1 MAPTFST
8 FFVIHCQQ
16 WDLKFTSVVNYLLN
30 HDEFCSVPFPADCG
44 WSLCSG
50 TCFVLQAFHKLWV
63 GCFARYITNNSGCC
77 SLSCCGSHFNNV
89 LLVFGFMVVCFGLG
103 IGFFLSL
110 MTFFSFS
117 HKDVSVCVNFFLK
130 NYLVFPPLQVI
141 KKLKSRLLKKPS
153 SLVFFP
159 VSLLY
164 DCSLYSQDSTESNL
178 IAIP

>member
-1 MAPTFST
+1 MMSSVLFLSLQIVADHYAVVYVLFSKRFT
-8 FFVIHCQQ
+8 NSE
-16 WDLKFTSVVNYLLN
+16 WD
-30 HDEFCSVPFPADCG
+30 
-44 WSLCSG
+44 
-50 TCFVLQAFHKLWV
+50 
-63 GCFARYITNNSGCC
+63 
-77 SLSCCGSHFNNV
+77 V
-89 LLVFGFMVVCFGLG
+89 LLDTLPIIQVAVLFHVVAVILTMFYWCLGLWWFGLVWG
-103 IGFFLSL
+103 LGFFLSL

>member
-1 MAPTFST
+1 MSSVLFLSLQIVADHYAVVYVLFSKRFT
-8 FFVIHCQQ
+8 NSEWDVLLDTLPIIQVAVLFHVVAVILTMFYWCLGL
-16 WDLKFTSVVNYLLN
+16 W
-30 HDEFCSVPFPADCG
+30 
-44 WSLCSG
+44 W
-50 TCFVLQAFHKLWV
+50 FVLVW
-63 GCFARYITNNSGCC
+63 
-77 SLSCCGSHFNNV
+77 
-89 LLVFGFMVVCFGLG
+89 GL
-103 IGFFLSL
+103 GFFLSL